1 MAGLGESCSHV
12 GSLLWAVEAG
22 VRLRDS
28 MTVTQK
34 KAYWVIP
41 TSIKEVP
48 YSTIKDI
55 KLRKSS
61 LNDSLHSTPSA
72 SPTASNVCTKS
83 SVSPPSVKEL
93 ESFFNSLSLCSN
105 KPAILSVVKDHS
117 DKYIPTSLASDLPS
131 VLTDL
136 YKPDHLSLGY
146 YELLQL
152 AIETTINVTPTQV
165 LLVEEATRGQLQSRI
180 WNRMRAGRI
189 TASKFRAACHTNPTM
204 PSESLVLAICH
215 PELSKFKSAATIWG
229 CDHERIAR
237 DRYASHSETQ
247 HETFTLSDCGFFIC
261 TEYPFIGASPD
272 GVVACLCCGDG
283 ICEVKASL

>member
-61 LNDSLHSTPSA
+61 LNDSLHSTPSV

-83 SVSPPSVKEL
+83 SVSPPSVK
-93 ESFFNSLSLCSN
+93 NSKVFLVRC
-105 KPAILSVVKDHS
+105 H
-117 DKYIPTSLASDLPS
+117 Y
-131 VLTDL
+131 VLT
-136 YKPDHLSLGY
+136 S
-146 YELLQL
+146 QRSC
-152 AIETTINVTPTQV
+152 Q
-165 LLVEEATRGQLQSRI
+165 
-180 WNRMRAGRI
+180 W
-189 TASKFRAACHTNPTM
+189 
-204 PSESLVLAICH
+204 
-215 PELSKFKSAATIWG
+215 
-229 CDHERIAR
+229 
-237 DRYASHSETQ
+237 
-247 HETFTLSDCGFFIC
+247 
-261 TEYPFIGASPD
+261 
-272 GVVACLCCGDG
+272 
-283 ICEVKASL
+283 